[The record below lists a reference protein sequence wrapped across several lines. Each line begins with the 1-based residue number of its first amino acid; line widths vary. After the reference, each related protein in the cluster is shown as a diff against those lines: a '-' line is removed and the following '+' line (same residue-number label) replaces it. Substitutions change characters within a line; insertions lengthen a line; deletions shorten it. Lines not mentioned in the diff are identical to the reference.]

1 MSKMLRVIL
10 ALLTLGLLITSCSG
24 GSEPQTA
31 TVGQPAPDFELQ
43 NPDGESIS
51 LSDFKGKPV
60 LINFWA
66 SWCDPCVSEMSYLEE
81 IYDEWSDKGLML
93 LAINNGESSATVES
107 FLQGNNLSFPV
118 VLDTK
123 TVVVRK
129 YNIQFLPTTF
139 FIDKDGIIQEKVIGA
154 FPSKA
159 AIEKR
164 LSKIIP

>member
-24 GSEPQTA
+24 GSGPQTA

-43 NPDGESIS
+43 NLDGQSIS
-51 LSDFKGKPV
+51 LSNFKGKPM
-60 LINFWA
+60 LINFWYTG
-66 SWCDPCVSEMSYLEE
+66 CPPCRKEMPYLQQ
-81 IYDEWSDKGLML
+81 IYDERQGSELL
-93 LAINNGESSATVES
+93 VLAINVGESASAVNG
-107 FLQGNNLSFPV
+107 FFQDNNLSFPV

-123 TVVVRK
+123 AVVVRK
-129 YNIQFLPTTF
+129 YNIQFFPTTF

-164 LSKIIP
+164 LSKIMP